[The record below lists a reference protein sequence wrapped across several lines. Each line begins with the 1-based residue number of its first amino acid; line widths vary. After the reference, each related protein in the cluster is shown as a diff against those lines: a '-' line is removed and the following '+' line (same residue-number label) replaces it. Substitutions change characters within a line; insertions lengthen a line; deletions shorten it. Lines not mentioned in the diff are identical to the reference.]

1 MTKDTIEGALARGY
15 CSKRNE
21 NKILDP
27 DLIMDMKE
35 EICKFIDEAPIE
47 EELCN
52 IICRDLIMDDEFCF
66 VCGHPTKDSSQKEL
80 VKYIAKAIRKL
91 FKGESN
97 D

>member
-1 MTKDTIEGALARGY
+1 
-15 CSKRNE
+15 
-21 NKILDP
+21 
-27 DLIMDMKE
+27 
-35 EICKFIDEAPIE
+35 
-47 EELCN
+47 
-52 IICRDLIMDDEFCF
+52 MDDEFCF